1 MTDEEHPSYA
11 AISVHR
17 VSGRRHLFMSEAVHQ
32 HFVRLAISPAVVKRN
47 LATDWMFGL
56 NRPFIEIDMSEAQ
69 WTHFMSSANLGNGT
83 PCTLARL
90 NGEAVEEPPPP
101 RAKTEKFSADVREHL
116 SKVLDDIK
124 EIEALV
130 ASSTMGKN
138 TSKTLTHM
146 LDVLRSHL
154 LTSMPFIA
162 DQFSEDME
170 DTMLKARQEI
180 EAYFVQRGLEIGLSS
195 GAQQPLALSTNKG
208 DGDGAS

>member
-101 RAKTEKFSADVREHL
+101 RAKT
-116 SKVLDDIK
+116 
-124 EIEALV
+124 
-130 ASSTMGKN
+130 
-138 TSKTLTHM
+138 
-146 LDVLRSHL
+146 
-154 LTSMPFIA
+154 